1 MKTKNGKS
9 MYAWLEFFYL
19 CFPEYTLHKMETV
32 GQQVNR

>member
-1 MKTKNGKS
+1 MKTKNWKKYVCLAGI
-9 MYAWLEFFYL
+9 FYL